1 MSALQIETNYREL
14 QPVDRTMLVRELAQ
28 QAALE
33 RLLAVLDPRQV
44 SDPYGPMP
52 AMRWDDQMHRLARL
66 RAARAAY
73 NLESSGTMLQ
83 LAPGGWI
90 RNRDEE

>member
-1 MSALQIETNYREL
+1 MSALQFESPYQEPYRI
-14 QPVDRTMLVRELAQ
+14 DRTMRVRELAQ

-44 SDPYGPMP
+44 ADPFGPMP
-52 AMRWDDQMHRLARL
+52 AMRWDDRTHRLARL

-73 NLESSGTMLQ
+73 NLENSGTMLR
-83 LAPGGWI
+83 LAVGAWAK
-90 RNRDEE
+90 R